1 MSINIPLTI
10 AKILKRIPQLA
21 PLARKYNANR
31 HQTISNRIHG
41 LCNQAESLIADTP
54 QSSTQN
60 NGPIWVLWWQGEEQA
75 PQVVKACIA
84 SIRKHAG
91 SRRIIVITRDNV
103 RKYAQLPDYIYTK
116 LNAGNITLTHF
127 SDILRFNL
135 LRHHGG
141 LWMDATL
148 FVTKPLDPSRYFG
161 SFFTCSGYPDPSYFF
176 VTKGQ
181 WTGFFI
187 GGSPNEPLFSFMDD
201 FFQLYWQEND
211 NLIDY
216 FLIDY
221 ALDYARAHH
230 IGSLADWV
238 DHEKGK
244 DNPELFSLAP
254 RIAKP
259 YNPMVWKELNQN
271 TGVYKL
277 SWKKPSRYPER
288 SFGDI
293 LLSPFVH

>member
-1 MSINIPLTI
+1 MSMNIPFTI
-10 AKILKRIPQLA
+10 AKILKRIPLVA
-21 PLARKYNANR
+21 PLARKFNTNR
-31 HQTISNRIHG
+31 HEAIGNRISA
-41 LCNQAESLIADTP
+41 LCSKVENEQTDVP
-54 QSSTQN
+54 QPLALN
-60 NGPIWVLWWQGEEQA
+60 DGPIWVLWWQGEERA

-91 SRRIIVITRDNV
+91 DRSTIVITQDNV

-116 LNAGNITLTHF
+116 LDAGSITLTHF

-135 LRHHGG
+135 LRYHGG

-148 FVTKPLDPSRYFG
+148 FVTKPLNTARYFG
-161 SFFTCSGYPDPSYFF
+161 AFFTCSGYPDPSYFF

-187 GGSPNEPLFSFMDD
+187 GGSRNEPLFAFMDD
-201 FFQLYWQEND
+201 FFRLYWQEND
-211 NLIDY
+211 KLIDY

-221 ALDYARAHH
+221 VLDYARTHR

-238 DHEKGK
+238 DREKGK
-244 DNPELFSLAP
+244 DNPELFGLAS
-254 RIAKP
+254 RIAQP
-259 YNPMVWKELNQN
+259 YDPMVWKELSQN

-277 SWKKPSRYPER
+277 SWKKPSHYPEH

-293 LLSPFVH
+293 LLSPYVR